1 MRVSPALWTCVRLH
15 GYNTVLFRVSLIFNG
30 KQSLVKPNLQKEKY
44 IEIPSKTV
52 TTATGRAGFLLL
64 RHIAILSEKERP
76 LIVNITF
83 KKLDMSSC

>member
-15 GYNTVLFRVSLIFNG
+15 GYNTGLFRVSLIFNR

-64 RHIAILSEKERP
+64 CHIAILSEKERP